1 MSTETVKLTGPDL
14 LWYAAAAKAAQTG
27 APATA
32 APAPTKKRAW
42 KRHLMVMLALVS
54 LKLMV
59 IAGSDG
65 IEVLTF
71 WLNDTRGLLGWP

>member
-1 MSTETVKLTGPDL
+1 MNTETVKLTGSDL
-14 LWYAAAAKAAQTG
+14 LWYAAAARAAQTQTP
-27 APATA
+27 APL
-32 APAPTKKRAW
+32 PTKKPRAW
-42 KRHLMVMLALVS
+42 KRHLMVVLALISV
-54 LKLMV
+54 KLMV